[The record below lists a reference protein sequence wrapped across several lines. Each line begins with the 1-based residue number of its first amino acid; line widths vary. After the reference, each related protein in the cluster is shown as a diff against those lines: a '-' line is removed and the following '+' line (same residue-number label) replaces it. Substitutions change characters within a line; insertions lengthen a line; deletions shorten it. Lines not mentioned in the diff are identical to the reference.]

1 MSHLKFSTLV
11 VLFAQACFICTAS
24 GADKKKRSYTDP
36 KEVDAD
42 YAIQGEY
49 TGLLGPKKDK
59 FGLQVIARGNGKFDA
74 YSFEGGL
81 PGDGFDAGN
90 GKREGPFKFTTKDG
104 VVSAKDEDMVG
115 TIKDGVL
122 FVKGADGESIGE
134 MKRVERKSKTLD
146 KKPDKGAVVLF
157 DGTDVKAWKKGKMT
171 KDGHLLRGTESLRKF
186 QDCYLHMEFRI
197 PYEPTNRGQGRGNS
211 GVYMQRRY
219 EVQII
224 DSFGEKASHNLCG
237 GIYSIASPKLNMS
250 YPPLT
255 WQTYD
260 IEFKA
265 ARYDDQGK
273 KTTDATM
280 SVWHNGVLI
289 HKDQKLPKRTTASPE
304 GESPNPGSVFFQNHG
319 HVVVYRNVW
328 AIEK

>member
-1 MSHLKFSTLV
+1 MSYPKLSIFAFLLIQTSLLC
-11 VLFAQACFICTAS
+11 VLDA
-24 GADKKKRSYTDP
+24 ADKKRSYTNP

-49 TGLLGPKKDK
+49 SGELGADNEKY
-59 FGLQVIARGNGKFDA
+59 GMQLIARGAGKFDA
-74 YSFEGGL
+74 YSFSGGL
-81 PGDGFDAGN
+81 PGDGFDPAADERAG
-90 GKREGPFKFTTKDG
+90 PYKFATKDG
-104 VVSAKDEDMVG
+104 VISAEHEGMKAV
-115 TIKDGVL
+115 
-122 FVKGADGESIGE
+122 VKGGALVVTGSSGEALGTL
-134 MKRVERKSKTLD
+134 KRVDRKSKTLG
-146 KKPDKGAVVLF
+146 KKPEKGAIVLF
-157 DGTDVKAWKKGKMT
+157 DGSDAKSWKNGKMT
-171 KDGHLLRGTESLRKF
+171 KEGHLLRGTESLKKF

-197 PYEPTNRGQGRGNS
+197 PYEPFNRGQGRGNS

-237 GIYSIASPKLNMS
+237 GIYSIAPPKMNMS

-265 ARYDDQGK
+265 AKYDDKGK
-273 KTTDATM
+273 KTADATM
-280 SVWHNGVLI
+280 SAWHNGVLV

-304 GESPNPGSVFFQNHG
+304 GESPSPGAVFFQNHG
-319 HVVVYRNVW
+319 HVIVFKNIW
-328 AIEK
+328 AIER